1 MGRPLLPFILPLFMT
16 LPFKPALPGRSPRPA
31 AESEVETPVRQGSS
45 PALRIALFLGVF
57 YLCVW
62 PALALYLVSL
72 AVRGLCLLPG
82 LGECAAWLGLESA
95 LPAWAARLLALGV
108 MLAFALSFLLRLRQG
123 SLGWLLLWV
132 ARGTV
137 VLAPAGI
144 GLWAASVPMPF
155 PVAWA
160 VGLIDPRYLGFSL
173 RLLGASLGLAW
184 LLALPLWYW
193 GAWRVKAGKRARARV
208 KG

>member
-1 MGRPLLPFILPLFMT
+1 MLPFFILPPFMN
-16 LPFKPALPGRSPRPA
+16 LPFKPAMPGSATRSHA
-31 AESEVETPVRQGSS
+31 DAEPPPNKG
-45 PALRIALFLGVF
+45 PGPGLRIALFLGVF

-82 LGECAAWLGLESA
+82 LGECAAWLSLESA

-108 MLAFALSFLLRLRQG
+108 MLAFALSFLLRLRRG

-132 ARGTV
+132 ARGVV

-184 LLALPLWYW
+184 FLALPLWYW
-193 GAWRVKAGKRARARV
+193 GTRRGKAEKRTRARG
-208 KG
+208 KS